1 MNKFLSLLI
10 PFALLSTPCFADNKT
25 PQKTKKVKVQK
36 KKRPTPPTRS
46 YKDAGAPTFSLLS
59 EVKSLG
65 EILDKNGNYVASPI
79 YSKAPES
86 QKNDTVPQGEI
97 HQFKL
102 FSKDGSI
109 YNPGIARKVFGT
121 LDPNNPNTLIVDTHD
136 IDFERVITVY
146 IPTQKSLISEYPF
159 TIVHDSTKS
168 MNSNLKGLNIIC
180 DNLIAQKRI
189 PPMILIG
196 VANGGGDAQG
206 HQRGKEYDTM
216 SGLLAEYIE
225 SHVLPEVEKR
235 YQVKLTKNSDAR
247 AVMGVSSG
255 ASAALAMAWYRNDLY
270 SRVVSFSG
278 TFVNQQWPYNPET
291 PGGAWEFHKSLIP
304 NSPKKDIRIWLAV
317 GDRDLLNPNVMRDD
331 MHDWVEA
338 NHRMAKVLKAK
349 GYDYQYFFCEDNKH
363 GMGPAKNQFMPHAIE
378 WVWYDF
384 KK

>member
-1 MNKFLSLLI
+1 MNKFLNLLI
-10 PFALLSTPCFADNKT
+10 PFALLSTPCFADKKP
-25 PQKTKKVKVQK
+25 PQKPKEVKIQK
-36 KKRPTPPTRS
+36 KKRPTPPTRF
-46 YKDAGAPTFSLLS
+46 YQDPAAPEFTLLTASTELKSLLNQ
-59 EVKSLG
+59 
-65 EILDKNGNYVASPI
+65 NGNFVT
-79 YSKAPES
+79 KAPYRQAPEMK
-86 QKNDTVPQGEI
+86 KNAHIPQGKI

-121 LDPNNPNTLIVDTHD
+121 PDPNNPNTLIVDTHE

-146 IPTQKSLISEYPF
+146 IPAQKSLTAEYPF
-159 TIVHDSTKS
+159 MIVHDSTKS
-168 MNSNLKGLNIIC
+168 MNANLKSLNIIC

-189 PPMILIG
+189 PPMMIIG

-225 SHVLPEVEKR
+225 THVLPEVEKR
-235 YQVKLTKNSDAR
+235 YELKLTEDPNAR
-247 AVMGVSSG
+247 AVIGVSSG

-270 SRVVSFSG
+270 TRVVSFSG

-291 PGGAWEFHKSLIP
+291 PGGAWEFHKSIIP
-304 NSPKKDIRIWLAV
+304 NSPKKNIRIWLAV
-317 GDRDLLNPNVMRDD
+317 GDRDLLNPNVMRDG

-338 NHRMAKVLKAK
+338 NHHMAKVLKVK
-349 GYDYQYFFCEDNKH
+349 NYDYQYFFCEENKH

-378 WVWYDF
+378 WVWKDYM
-384 KK
+384 K

>member
-1 MNKFLSLLI
+1 MKKFLSLLI

-36 KKRPTPPTRS
+36 KKRPSPPTRS

-59 EVKSLG
+59 EVKSLR
-65 EILDKNGNYVASPI
+65 EILDKNGNYVASPL

-86 QKNDTVPQGEI
+86 QKNDTVPQGKI

-121 LDPNNPNTLIVDTHD
+121 PDPNNPNTLIVDTHD

-146 IPTQKSLISEYPF
+146 IPTQKSLTADYPF

-168 MNSNLKGLNIIC
+168 MNANLKGLNIIC

-235 YQVKLTKNSDAR
+235 YRVKLTKNSDAR

-338 NHRMAKVLKAK
+338 NHSMAKVLKAK

-378 WVWYDF
+378 WVWRDF
-384 KK
+384 KN